1 MHTLASRRMTAA
13 PTSTIHARAMRGV
26 GALRADRLGVRATA
40 PRPSR
45 AASTLR
51 KWRLIAEFG
60 LLFFAVPALFVFGP
74 MRTWIIPSLLVG
86 GALCL
91 WLLLTDDTFDRRQLW
106 NASAGRVRL
115 RKILLRFALAAALII
130 PGVLLIKPEL
140 FLNFPLRNTWF
151 WLAVMFAYPFF
162 SVYPQELIFRCFLF
176 HRYAPV
182 FGSGAAM
189 IAASALA
196 FGFGHI
202 LFLNLFAV
210 VMTVIGGA
218 LFARTYQKTRS
229 TLACAL
235 EHGLYGDF
243 IFTIGLGA
251 YFYAGTVGS

>member
-1 MHTLASRRMTAA
+1 MTAA
-13 PTSTIHARAMRGV
+13 STSTMHARAMRGV
-26 GALRADRLGVRATA
+26 GAPRADRPGAGVTA

-45 AASTLR
+45 AVSTLR

-60 LLFFAVPALFVFGP
+60 LLFFAVPALFVIGP
-74 MRTWIIPSLLVG
+74 IRTWIIPSLLVG
-86 GALCL
+86 GAVCL
-91 WLLLTDDTFDRRQLW
+91 ALLLTDDTFDRRQLW
-106 NASAGRVRL
+106 NFIAVRVRL

-140 FLNFPLRNTWF
+140 FLNFPLRNTGF
-151 WLAVMFAYPFF
+151 WLVVMCAYPLF
-162 SVYPQELIFRCFLF
+162 SVYPQELIFRCFIF

-202 LFLNLFAV
+202 LFLNVLAV
-210 VMTVIGGA
+210 AMTVIGGA

-243 IFTIGLGA
+243 VFTIGLGA
-251 YFYAGTVGS
+251 YFYAGATGV